1 MLERQK
7 IIGIDTETRP
17 KFTKGPMNKPALLQV
32 ATHNICFLFRINKKP
47 LHPSLIKVMADPDII
62 KVGLSLK
69 DDIAALNR
77 INNFEPKG
85 WIDLQDEVKRIGVKD
100 QGLQRLF
107 ANLFHMRIS
116 KAKQRS
122 NWEADV
128 LTEAQQVYAA
138 TDAYACLLLYEE
150 IKKLQQTKDYEIIEL
165 PQEDNIKTKP

>member
-1 MLERQK
+1 
-7 IIGIDTETRP
+7 
-17 KFTKGPMNKPALLQV
+17 
-32 ATHNICFLFRINKKP
+32 
-47 LHPSLIKVMADPDII
+47 MADPNII

-69 DDIAALNR
+69 DDMAALNR
-77 INNFEPKG
+77 LNNFEPKG
-85 WIDLQDEVKRIGVKD
+85 WIDLQDEVKNIGVKD